1 MRDPTFVDHSSGD
14 TPQFPSL
21 VVIKRRDLAKLTS
34 STERKPRIRSK
45 TSIPNASFDDQVRRA
60 GALEAV
66 NSTVVG
72 DERWTVSRGDIGMS
86 DCASSRNY
94 S

>member
-1 MRDPTFVDHSSGD
+1 M
-14 TPQFPSL
+14 L
-21 VVIKRRDLAKLTS
+21 
-34 STERKPRIRSK
+34 
-45 TSIPNASFDDQVRRA
+45 NASFDDQVRRA

-72 DERWTVSRGDIGMS
+72 DGRWTVSRGDIVMS
-86 DCASSRNY
+86 ECAGSRNE